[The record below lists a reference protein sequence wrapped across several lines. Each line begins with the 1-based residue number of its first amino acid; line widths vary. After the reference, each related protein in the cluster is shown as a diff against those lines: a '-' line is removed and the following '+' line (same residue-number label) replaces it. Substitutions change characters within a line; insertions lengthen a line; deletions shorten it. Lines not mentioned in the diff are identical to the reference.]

1 MFIRTPA
8 EIGAAIRDRRKQLGL
23 DQSTFAKR
31 IGVSRQ
37 WVIGVERGHARAAM
51 GLVLRAID
59 ALGIRLDASMD
70 QASRRGSNASAIDI
84 NANRGQS
91 KEEDAMT
98 SELVALLDGKE
109 IGRVHNDARGRLT
122 FVYND
127 EWRKAPDAYPLSL
140 SMPLAAKEHGPSV
153 IRAFLWGLLPDNEI
167 VLGRWATK
175 FQVSA
180 RNVFALISHV
190 GEDCAGAVQFVTP
203 ERLDAIRSVKEDKV
217 EWLGE
222 PDIAKRLQ
230 MLRDDHA
237 AWRLPRDTGQ
247 FSLAG
252 AQPKTALLLQN
263 KRWGIPS
270 GRIPT
275 THILKP
281 PTGHFDGHSENEH
294 FCLMLARNLGLPSAQ
309 SQVMRFEKEIAIVIE
324 RYDRQHKGNE
334 IVRIHQEDIC
344 QALGIVPTERYQNEG
359 GPSAADIVELLR
371 TSSTDRETD
380 VNTFVDA
387 IGFNWLIAGT
397 DAHAKNYSLL
407 LGGGPLVRLAPLY
420 DVASILPYDEFD
432 MQKLKLAMK
441 VGGEYKLSLIGLRH
455 WQKFARETRLNADEL
470 IARLGSMAKQ
480 LPEEADD
487 ARKRAQAEGLD
498 KAIIDRLATRLIER
512 AGECERVL
520 AGK

>member
-1 MFIRTPA
+1 
-8 EIGAAIRDRRKQLGL
+8 
-23 DQSTFAKR
+23 
-31 IGVSRQ
+31 
-37 WVIGVERGHARAAM
+37 
-51 GLVLRAID
+51 
-59 ALGIRLDASMD
+59 
-70 QASRRGSNASAIDI
+70 
-84 NANRGQS
+84 
-91 KEEDAMT
+91 MT
-98 SELVALLDGKE
+98 RELVALLDGKE
-109 IGRVHNDARGRLT
+109 IGHVHNDARGRLT
-122 FVYND
+122 FVYDD

-140 SMPLAAKEHGPSV
+140 SAPLAAREHGPSV
-153 IRAFLWGLLPDNEI
+153 IQAFLWGLLPDNEL

-180 RNVFALISHV
+180 RNAFALISHV
-190 GEDCAGAVQFVTP
+190 GEDCAGAVQFVIP
-203 ERLDAIRSVKEDKV
+203 ERLDALRSGKEDKV
-217 EWLGE
+217 EWLDE

-230 MLRDDHA
+230 MLRDDHG

-294 FCLMLARNLGLPSAQ
+294 FCLMLARNLGLPAAQ
-309 SQVMRFEKEIAIVIE
+309 SRVMHFEEEIAIVIE
-324 RYDRQHKGNE
+324 RYDRQHKGNQ

-344 QALGIVPTERYQNEG
+344 QARGIMPTRKHQNDG
-359 GPSAADIVELLR
+359 GPSAADVIELLR
-371 TSSTDRETD
+371 TSSTDREAD

-387 IGFNWLIAGT
+387 LGFNWLIAGT

-407 LGGGPLVRLAPLY
+407 LGGPHIRLAPLY

-432 MQKLKLAMK
+432 TQKLKLAMK
-441 VGGEYKLSLIGLRH
+441 VGGEYRLGRIGLRQ
-455 WQKFARETRLNADEL
+455 WQKFARETRFNADEL
-470 IARLGSMAKQ
+470 IARLGSMARQ
-480 LPEEADD
+480 LPDEAGD
-487 ARKRAQAEGLD
+487 ARRRAQAEGLD
-498 KAIIDRLATRLIER
+498 NAIIDRLATRLIER

-520 AGK
+520 AAK